1 MLEQMTQVVTILW
14 AVAISLAMLVAWFE
28 LENRMLRRRSA
39 TAARAQAKA
48 RREAA
53 AETSDVAPEPIAAVR
68 KVSDEEFTAAIRRAV
83 NVASG
88 ELERNGVPAGVT
100 ANPQTL
106 EEAMRAWHRCFG
118 ALFAASSGL
127 LEGTWQTGLD
137 RFAAGFGG
145 TRVDAYVLID
155 HAAAEM
161 TSSWPPGEVSSET
174 AHRALERLATP
185 RPRHRQETLLFGDFD
200 DANLVGS
207 RLHGVSFKWCSF
219 RRAKLN
225 GSQFQGDLIDSDMDG
240 AELRGAYFEAVHID
254 RATFR
259 GADLTNARFRRC
271 RMKRPDFRG
280 ATLCWAR
287 FDGSGLERPCF
298 KGAALQNARFYR
310 CVLERPDFDEAKLR
324 GGKFV
329 AHPARPW
336 RFQRRAGEGSDSG
349 GLRDAGHAPL
359 ATARVHSPGELAQG
373 SERSHLARQRR

>member
-1 MLEQMTQVVTILW
+1 MVHDITMIGAWVIAFA
-14 AVAISLAMLVAWFE
+14 AVAAVAALVHE
-28 LENRMLRRRSA
+28 LHGRRSA
-39 TAARAQAKA
+39 AAAWAQAEA
-48 RREAA
+48 IRVAA

-68 KVSDEEFTAAIRRAV
+68 KVSDEGSPRQFTKRLNLARR
-83 NVASG
+83 

-106 EEAMRAWHRCFG
+106 EEAVRAWQRCFG
-118 ALFAASSGL
+118 TLFAASSGL
-127 LEGTWQTGLD
+127 PEGTWQTGLD

-155 HAAAEM
+155 HAATEM
-161 TSSWPPGEVSSET
+161 TSSWPPGEVSIET
-174 AHRALERLATP
+174 ARRALATLATLGP
-185 RPRHRQETLLFGDFD
+185 SNRRGTVFFGDFD

-207 RLHGVSFKWCSF
+207 RLHGVSFRWCSF

-225 GSQFQGDLIDSDMDG
+225 GSRFQGGLLDRSDLDC
-240 AELRGAYFEAVHID
+240 AELRGAYFGAVDIG

-259 GADLTNARFRRC
+259 GADLSNARFRRC
-271 RMKRPDFRG
+271 RMERPDFSG

-310 CVLERPDFDEAKLR
+310 CGLERPDFDEAKLR

-329 AHPARPW
+329 RTKIDRGDFSGDQVQEATLEDCDTPRMGASLPLESIRL
-336 RFQRRAGEGSDSG
+336 QDSHDKWG
-349 GLRDAGHAPL
+349 I
-359 ATARVHSPGELAQG
+359 AT
-373 SERSHLARQRR
+373 